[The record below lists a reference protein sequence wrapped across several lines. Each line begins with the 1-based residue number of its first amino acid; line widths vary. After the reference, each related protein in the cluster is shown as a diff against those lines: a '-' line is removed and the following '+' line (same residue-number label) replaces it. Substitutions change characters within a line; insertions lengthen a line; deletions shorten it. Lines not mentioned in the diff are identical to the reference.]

1 VKSRQSVWRA
11 LWPAPLSTLRSVLRS
26 TLSVLRS
33 TLPALALA
41 VCLVSSAVCV
51 CATSATSAPATLGL
65 TPEALYELSMAP
77 TSDYEARIRMW
88 NPSTA
93 EVWVDAARA
102 DGITVYSM
110 CASGYIA
117 SLALADGM
125 RVFYGTPLNGTSSG
139 SPADMTRFP
148 AAGPRIQALASLAGP
163 LRYDSALMSENYTFT
178 ACQGASVAGRDTIE
192 LRIDPKWPGNVRRTV
207 WVDFYAGTALRV
219 EDRNYRGDLI
229 WLWEVE
235 RIAFGPPRRQIMQ
248 AARAALSSD
257 EAVPYSE
264 PSMSLGEISRAA
276 GFRVTLPAWVPEG
289 YRLVAL
295 RPAQGIL
302 DREEPGPGR
311 LRLMARMTSVA
322 QLIYSDGL
330 GAITFYQRPVPWW
343 ARRASAPRV
352 GHAIEWERN
361 GIRYVLVGDVDP
373 QLLLK
378 MARSL

>member
-1 VKSRQSVWRA
+1 
-11 LWPAPLSTLRSVLRS
+11 
-26 TLSVLRS
+26 
-33 TLPALALA
+33 
-41 VCLVSSAVCV
+41 
-51 CATSATSAPATLGL
+51 
-65 TPEALYELSMAP
+65 
-77 TSDYEARIRMW
+77 MW